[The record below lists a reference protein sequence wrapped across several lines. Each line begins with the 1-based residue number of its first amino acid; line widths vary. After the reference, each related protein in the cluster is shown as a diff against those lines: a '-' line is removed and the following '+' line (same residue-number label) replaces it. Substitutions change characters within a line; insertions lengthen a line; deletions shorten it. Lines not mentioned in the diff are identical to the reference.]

1 MERSDNRVLTDR
13 RNQPT
18 PALSRYT
25 LWGRR
30 ESFRRV
36 NEGQQGGYVDRY
48 SPRLFFA
55 LILIAVLSVSDSLI
69 TILILSKG
77 GEEVNPIVRSAI
89 ELYGDGFWIWKFV
102 ITSACLVLLC
112 LHSQFRRV
120 RAIHIA
126 IALSTIYLIVVLYEI
141 QLISYP

>member
-1 MERSDNRVLTDR
+1 MEQFDNRVLTDR

-30 ESFRRV
+30 GSFRRV

-48 SPRLFFA
+48 NPRLFFA
-55 LILIAVLSVSDSLI
+55 LVLIAVLSVSDSLI
-69 TILILSKG
+69 TMAILNKG

-89 ELYGDGFWIWKFV
+89 EVYGDGFWIWKFV

-126 IALSTIYLIVVLYEI
+126 IVLSIIYLIVVLYEI